1 MRALPSLVALSVLLV
16 GSCTSEG
23 DGGPATDTSTSEPAA
38 STVDPGG
45 SEWPVYGH
53 DDSNTRTSVGES
65 ALDATTVGELAL
77 DWRLDDLVGVTGTP
91 TLVDGVAYFGDWM
104 GAIRAVEAETGE
116 ELWSYSIG
124 GFVVGAPA
132 VDGDGVY
139 ASSGRR
145 LVRLDRATGEERWSV
160 DTHDHPQA
168 QINASP
174 VVVDDMVIQGVAS
187 FENIVSKEDY
197 SFRGAI
203 AAFDTASGA
212 EVWRFYTTADDE
224 TAGPGA
230 GIWSTPAIDRDRGV
244 LYVGTGQ
251 SLAEPTAPL
260 TDSIVA
266 IDYTTGRLEWSRQFT
281 YPDVF
286 SAANPTGKDA
296 DVGASPNLWSS
307 DGRDL
312 VGAGDKGGTFHALDR
327 ETGEVV
333 WETELTP
340 GSVFGGQIGSAA
352 FVDGWLIATSNVGDP
367 DTNAPTDVTRIF
379 ALDPATGAVVWS
391 SGELP
396 GMIFAPVSAVPG
408 VAFVATD
415 RGRMM
420 ALDTTTGDELW
431 GYDAPAP
438 VGGGPSIVDGRVVWG
453 YGFTLFPGPGE
464 GGVLSFTLG
473 A

>member
-1 MRALPSLVALSVLLV
+1 M
-16 GSCTSEG
+16 
-23 DGGPATDTSTSEPAA
+23 
-38 STVDPGG
+38 
-45 SEWPVYGH
+45 YGH
-53 DDSNTRTSVGES
+53 DDSNTRTNIGES

-91 TLVDGVAYFGDWM
+91 MLVDGVAYFGDWM
-104 GAIRAVEAETGE
+104 GAIRAVDAETGE
-116 ELWSYSIG
+116 EIWSYSIG

-174 VVVDDMVIQGVAS
+174 VVVDDVVIQGVAS

-260 TDSIVA
+260 TDSILA
-266 IDYTTGRLEWSRQFT
+266 IDYTTGRLEWST
-281 YPDVF
+281 
-286 SAANPTGKDA
+286 
-296 DVGASPNLWSS
+296 
-307 DGRDL
+307 
-312 VGAGDKGGTFHALDR
+312 
-327 ETGEVV
+327 
-333 WETELTP
+333 
-340 GSVFGGQIGSAA
+340 
-352 FVDGWLIATSNVGDP
+352 
-367 DTNAPTDVTRIF
+367 
-379 ALDPATGAVVWS
+379 AVH
-391 SGELP
+391 LP
-396 GMIFAPVSAVPG
+396 GRVQRGQPHREGRRRRRLAEPLELRRAGSGGSRRQGRHLPCPRSR
-408 VAFVATD
+408 D
-415 RGRMM
+415 R
-420 ALDTTTGDELW
+420 
-431 GYDAPAP
+431 
-438 VGGGPSIVDGRVVWG
+438 
-453 YGFTLFPGPGE
+453 
-464 GGVLSFTLG
+464 
-473 A
+473 